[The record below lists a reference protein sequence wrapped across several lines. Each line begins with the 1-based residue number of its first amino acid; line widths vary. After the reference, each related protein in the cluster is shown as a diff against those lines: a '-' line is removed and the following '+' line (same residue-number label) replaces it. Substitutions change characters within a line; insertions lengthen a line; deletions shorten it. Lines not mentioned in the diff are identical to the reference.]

1 VKVSAFVA
9 NLAWERSCRSDAV
22 ALRRAL
28 DDPAREQAALLE
40 RIVRRNEATSFGRA
54 SGFDRI
60 RSMAD
65 YRERV
70 PLSSY
75 DDYAAWIERI
85 RTGEEGV
92 LTADAVERLVPS
104 SGSTAARKLIPFT
117 PSLRR
122 EFQRAI
128 GAWISDM
135 FGGNRDLLRG
145 PSYWAISPATP
156 EPNESGAVPVGFDDD
171 SAYLGFWSQRL
182 VRASLAVPS
191 SVRYVADVDD
201 FRMATLLLLLRA
213 RELRVVSVWHPSF
226 LELLCRFMAERW
238 GDLLRALAD
247 GISVPGLEGS
257 DGAIVMRGDRALA
270 RSVEAADPTRPE
282 SVWPGLGS
290 ISCWAD
296 GQAAGAAAAL
306 RRLFPSTPIVPKG
319 LVATEAIVSL
329 PFGGAR
335 PLAIG
340 SHFIELIDAGG
351 EVRGVEEA
359 REGET
364 YSVVVTTS
372 GGLYRYRLHDLVR
385 DDGFVS
391 RTPSI
396 RFVGKEDR
404 ISDLCGE
411 KLSEGFVASALAF
424 AFGGDDRMPEF
435 AMLAPEQSDAG
446 ARYLLFVDAGASL
459 PEELEQRV
467 ERELCANPHYD
478 WARKLGQLAA
488 VEVVVV
494 GEGAHRTVAEEPA
507 RRGPLLG
514 AVKASFLGAREGW
527 REVLL

>member
-1 VKVSAFVA
+1 VKASAFVA
-9 NLAWERSCRSDAV
+9 NIAWERSCRSDAV

-40 RIVRRNEATSFGRA
+40 RIVRRNETTAFGRA
-54 SGFDRI
+54 AGFDRI
-60 RSMAD
+60 ASARD
-65 YRERV
+65 FRERV

-75 DDYAAWIERI
+75 DDYIAYIDRI
-85 RTGEEGV
+85 RVGEQGV

-117 PSLRR
+117 SSLRR

-135 FGGNRDLLRG
+135 FRGNRDLLRG
-145 PSYWAISPATP
+145 PSYWAISPALPGTS
-156 EPNESGAVPVGFDDD
+156 EPGAVPVGFDDD
-171 SAYLGFWSQRL
+171 SAYLGFWSRRL

-191 SVRYVADVDD
+191 SVRQVSDVDD
-201 FRMATLLLLLRA
+201 FRMATLLFLLRA
-213 RELRVVSVWHPSF
+213 RELRVASVWHPSF

-238 GDLLRALAD
+238 DELLRALSD
-247 GISVPGLEGS
+247 GVDVPGLEGV
-257 DGAIVMRGDRALA
+257 GAAIVMRGDRALA
-270 RSVEAADPTRPE
+270 RSLEAADPTRPE
-282 SVWPGLGS
+282 SVWPRLGC

-296 GQAAGAAAAL
+296 GQASGAALAL
-306 RRLFPSTPIVPKG
+306 RRLFPTTPIVPKG

-335 PLAIG
+335 PLAVG
-340 SHFIELIDAGG
+340 SHFIELVDGG
-351 EVRGVEEA
+351 DEVHGVEEA

-385 DDGFVS
+385 VDGLVS

-411 KLSEGFVASALAF
+411 KLSEGFVAAALSG
-424 AFGGDDRMPEF
+424 AFGGDAAVPEF
-435 AMLAPEQSDAG
+435 AMLAPELSERGAG
-446 ARYLLFVDAGASL
+446 YVLFVDASAPL
-459 PEELEQRV
+459 PEGLAQSI

-478 WARKLGQLAA
+478 WARKLGQLTA

-494 GEGAHRTVAEEPA
+494 DEGAHRAVVAELA
-507 RRGPLLG
+507 RRGQLLG
-514 AVKASFLGAREGW
+514 AVKASCLRADSGW
-527 REVLL
+527 REVL

>member
-1 VKVSAFVA
+1 VKASAFVA

-40 RIVRRNEATSFGRA
+40 RIVRRNEETAFGRS

-60 RSMAD
+60 GSVRD

-75 DDYAAWIERI
+75 DDYVAYIERI
-85 RTGEEGV
+85 RAGEPGV

-117 PSLRR
+117 ASLRR
-122 EFQRAI
+122 EFQCAI

-135 FGGNRDLLRG
+135 FRGDRDLLRG
-145 PSYWAISPATP
+145 PSYWAISPAIP
-156 EPNESGAVPVGFDDD
+156 EPNEAGAVPVGFDDD
-171 SAYLGFWSQRL
+171 AAYLGFWSRRL
-182 VRASLAVPS
+182 VKASLAVPS
-191 SVRYVADVDD
+191 SVRHIADVDA

-226 LELLCRFMAERW
+226 LELLCSFMAERW
-238 GDLLRALAD
+238 GELLRALAD
-247 GISVPGLEGS
+247 GTGVPGLEGADAS
-257 DGAIVMRGDRALA
+257 IVMRGARALA
-270 RSVEAADPTRPE
+270 RSLEAADPSRPE
-282 SVWPGLGS
+282 SVWPRLGC

-335 PLAIG
+335 PLAIR
-340 SHFIELIDAGG
+340 SHYIELLDGG
-351 EVRGVEEA
+351 GDVRGVEDA

-372 GGLYRYRLHDLVR
+372 GGLYRYQLHDLVR
-385 DDGFVS
+385 VDGFVS

-411 KLSEGFVASALAF
+411 KLSEGFVARALSGAF
-424 AFGGDDRMPEF
+424 DGDDRIPEF
-435 AMLAPEQSDAG
+435 AMLAPERSEQGAG
-446 ARYLLFVDAGASL
+446 YVLFVHARAPLAPDLAS
-459 PEELEQRV
+459 RV
-467 ERELCANPHYD
+467 DRELAANPHYD
-478 WARKLGQLAA
+478 WARKLGQLTP

-494 GEGAHRTVAEEPA
+494 GEGAHRAVVAELA
-507 RRGPLLG
+507 RRGQLLG
-514 AVKASFLGAREGW
+514 AVKASCLRADSGW
-527 REVLL
+527 REVL

>member
-1 VKVSAFVA
+1 MKASAFLA
-9 NLAWERSCRSDAV
+9 NLAWERSCRKDAG

-40 RIVRRNEATSFGRA
+40 RIVRRNEGTAFGRA
-54 SGFDRI
+54 MGFAGI
-60 RSMAD
+60 RSVSD

-75 DDYAAWIERI
+75 DDYVAYVERI
-85 RTGEEGV
+85 RAGEQRV

-135 FGGNRDLLRG
+135 FRGNRDLLRG
-145 PSYWAISPATP
+145 PSYWAISPAIP
-156 EPNESGAVPVGFDDD
+156 ESNEAGAVPVGFDDD
-171 SAYLGFWSQRL
+171 SAYLGFWSRRL

-191 SVRYVADVDD
+191 SVRHVENVDD
-201 FRMATLLLLLRA
+201 FRMATLLFLLRA

-226 LELLCRFMAERW
+226 LELLCSFMAERW
-238 GDLLRALAD
+238 GDLLRAVAD
-247 GISVPGLEGS
+247 GVRVPGLEGA
-257 DGAIVMRGDRALA
+257 DAAIVMRGDRALA
-270 RSVEAADPTRPE
+270 RSLEAADPARPE
-282 SVWPGLGS
+282 SVWPRLGC

-296 GQAAGAAAAL
+296 GQAAGAVAAL
-306 RRLFPSTPIVPKG
+306 RRLIPATPIVPKG

-335 PLAIG
+335 PIAIG
-340 SHFIELIDAGG
+340 SHFIEMVDAGG

-385 DDGFVS
+385 VDGFVS
-391 RTPSI
+391 NTPSI

-411 KLSEGFVASALAF
+411 KLSEGFVASALAA
-424 AFGGDDRMPEF
+424 AFGGDERMPEF
-435 AMLAPEQSDAG
+435 AMLAPERSDAAAG
-446 ARYLLFVDAGASL
+446 YVLFVDARASL
-459 PEELEQRV
+459 PEGIAQRL
-467 ERELCANPHYD
+467 ERELSANPHYD

-488 VEVVVV
+488 VEVVQV
-494 GEGAHRTVAEEPA
+494 GEGAHRAVVAELA
-507 RRGPLLG
+507 HRGQLLG
-514 AVKASFLGAREGW
+514 AVKASCLRPETGW